1 MELAEIEQRMSHLW
15 AKSPDPTGSLPI
27 SLFRHSLDVT
37 QQMAEYYKLYQP
49 SWPVP
54 EDPVCLARVLAYTA
68 LVHDFGKIHQAFQA
82 ALRQNGPPFRNR
94 HEVLSLLFLSYL
106 DIPANERPWVEAA
119 IALHHKNL
127 FRLVGANQ
135 PFYLSPAFGRDGTAA
150 KRLAGGV
157 DRRDADLLCDL
168 LHHANE
174 IFHETG
180 WPKFA
185 GYEVRP
191 ERAVDPLGRM
201 RESLERVVSL
211 RQRFGATLDDFGRV
225 AEPLPW
231 PLRRAGVAT
240 RGFILNADHLASFRP
255 HALKVG
261 LQTVEAVEHCIAA
274 AVPDFDG
281 RNSHQESAAQ
291 QSGSA
296 VLIAPTG
303 TGKTEAALLWA
314 ARQAEQGLRG
324 RTYVLLPYQ
333 TSMNTMQRR
342 LVENFAP
349 SVLNRPE
356 QWDYEVALVHSRSM
370 CAAYE
375 KLLERQYSPAKAAA
389 GAHLQSDLGRLNV
402 APIRVCSPF
411 QLVHLLFAPKG
422 VEGLLIA
429 FSEARLIFDE
439 IHAYDLDV
447 TAMALAAV
455 RFLCEQFGSRVFFMT
470 ATLPSHL
477 QASICR
483 LFGQVPVIRPGQD
496 VLGRPPRHRLRLM
509 PPGVDVLSEPSIAA
523 IKEAA
528 DAGSVLV
535 VVNQVGRARKLSR
548 LLANDTK
555 DVHLLHSRFTHQ
567 DRTCKERDLAPAPGR
582 ILIATQAVE
591 VSLDLD
597 YDTCFSELAP
607 LESLLQ
613 RFGRCNRKGRQS
625 QAATVSV
632 YRTFPGADLK
642 PYLPY
647 RDDHLQTTLSVLEEF
662 VAGDHHGILA
672 EDQIQ
677 TLLDCSYPKSLKEE
691 FACQIH
697 SKIRDLDKHFLQ
709 PFAPFGA
716 EDDGNARILDQQW
729 QELFD
734 GEEVLPESLRPQ
746 AVQEIS
752 WIGRARYFVPI
763 PGRKFSRLKH
773 AGKIWWDDELM
784 CNVVNAP
791 YTEEGLH
798 V

>member
-1 MELAEIEQRMSHLW
+1 
-15 AKSPDPTGSLPI
+15 
-27 SLFRHSLDVT
+27 
-37 QQMAEYYKLYQP
+37 MAEYYRLYQP

-68 LVHDFGKIHQAFQA
+68 LVHDFGKIHQSFQA

-106 DIPANERPWVEAA
+106 DIPAYERPWVEAA

-168 LHHANE
+168 LQHADE

-255 HALKVG
+255 HPLKNG
-261 LQTVEAVEHCIAA
+261 LDNVQGVRETITATV
-274 AVPDFDG
+274 PKLQGF
-281 RNSHQESAAQ
+281 NSHQDLLARQE
-291 QSGSA
+291 GSA
-296 VLIAPTG
+296 VLVAPTG

-314 ARQAEQGLRG
+314 AKQAESGLKG
-324 RTYVLLPYQ
+324 RAYVLLPYQ
-333 TSMNTMQRR
+333 ASMNAMQRR
-342 LVENFAP
+342 LVNNFAP
-349 SVLNRPE
+349 SVWEHPE
-356 QWDYEVALVHSRSM
+356 RWDSEVALVHSRSM
-370 CAAYE
+370 RAAYE
-375 KLLERQYSPAKAAA
+375 RLLDREYAPADAAKYA
-389 GAHLQSDLGRLNV
+389 YLQNDLARLNI

-422 VEGLLIA
+422 VEGLLLA
-429 FSEARLIFDE
+429 FSEGRLVFDE
-439 IHAYDLDV
+439 VHAYDPEV
-447 TAMALAAV
+447 TALALTAV
-455 RFLCEQFGSRVFFMT
+455 RFLCEHFGSRVLFMT

-477 QASICR
+477 QEVIHK
-483 LFGQVPVIRPGQD
+483 LFGNIPVIRSGQD
-496 VLGRPPRHRLRLM
+496 ILGRPARHRLHMM
-509 PPGVDVLSEPSIAA
+509 PGGVDVLSEPSIAA
-523 IKEAA
+523 IKDAA
-528 DAGSVLV
+528 KKGSVLV
-535 VVNQVGRARKLSR
+535 VVNQVRRARR
-548 LLANDTK
+548 LWGLLK
-555 DVHLLHSRFTHQ
+555 SECPDVHLLHSRFTHH
-567 DRTCKERDLAPAPGR
+567 DRARIEKELDPMPGR
-582 ILIATQAVE
+582 ILVATQAVE

-597 YDTCFSELAP
+597 YDVCFSELAP

-613 RFGRCNRKGRQS
+613 RFGRCNRRGKQI
-625 QAATVSV
+625 QAAVVSV
-632 YRTFPGADLK
+632 YRTFPTGDIK
-642 PYLPY
+642 PHLPY
-647 RDDHLQTTLSVLEEF
+647 REDHLQSTASVLEAF
-662 VAGDHHGILA
+662 ISGDYCGLLM

-677 TLLDCSYPKSLKEE
+677 TLLDSSYPEILKQEM
-691 FACQIH
+691 AHQIQ
-697 SKIRDLDKHFLQ
+697 SKANDLDRTFVV
-709 PFAPFGA
+709 PFAPFGV
-716 EDDGNARILDQQW
+716 EDEGVTRILDTQW
-729 QELFD
+729 QDLFD
-734 GEEVLPESLRPQ
+734 GEEVLPKSSRPQ
-746 AVQEIS
+746 AALATS
-752 WIGRARYFVPI
+752 WIGRVRYLVPI
-763 PGRKFSRLKH
+763 SGRKFYWLKN
-773 AGKIWWDDELM
+773 AGKICWDDELM
-784 CNVVNAP
+784 CNVIDAP